1 MMATGAARATAALG
15 GDMKRAVTTCAG
27 VCVTAVAVLA
37 LHGAALCADGSIT
50 GSGIVIGNRG
60 EILTNAHVVDRCDT
74 ITVQFASKKTDAAVM
89 VARDQTNDLALLR
102 VANPPPAVA
111 VFRDGAPVRAGDT
124 VVALG
129 YPLPSLLSS
138 SATLTVG
145 YVSALAGFEDDKRYL
160 QISAPVQPGNS
171 GGPLLDASGHLAGI
185 VTSKLNA
192 ENVARFIGD
201 IPQNVNFAI
210 KAEVVRTFLDSK
222 GIAYKTQRSDQQLSP
237 ADVGEV
243 AQPFTVYVEC
253 RRGIARAA
261 VDRADRTR
269 RQPNAGE
276 KIPGAMAQQLRL
288 CEGGD
293 GASSDDQIAGCTAV
307 IRSGVPNDKELA
319 ALLNYRGVAYKAKG
333 DLDHA
338 IADYTE
344 AIRRDPDYATAY
356 NSRGIAYKAKGDLDH
371 AIADYDQAIRLNPN
385 SAPAFNNR
393 GYAYFAKSSYDRA
406 VTDFD
411 EAVKLD
417 PQYALAYN
425 NRGYAYFMQKNYDRA
440 ISDYDQA
447 IRIDPLP
454 AVAAVGGGSGNG
466 RSHVNIYVNR
476 GVAYALKGD
485 FDHALSDYYEA
496 IRIDPNYARA
506 FGSRGH
512 VFRHIGNYARAI
524 SDYSEALRL
533 DPSDTGFY
541 ADRGFAHFLKADYP
555 QATADLAEAIA
566 RLPEPYPILWRY
578 LARAR
583 AGGDGAAELAAA
595 AAQLKTKAWPYPV
608 VEFYLGKR
616 TAEDMAG
623 AAAGAEE
630 RCEAQFYVGE
640 WRLMRGDRAKA
651 KEALEAAQATC
662 PQSFYEY
669 DGAVAELAHI
679 DR

>member
-1 MMATGAARATAALG
+1 
-15 GDMKRAVTTCAG
+15 MKRVVTTCVSA
-27 VCVTAVAVLA
+27 CLTAVAVLA
-37 LHGAALCADGSIT
+37 LNTGALSADGSVT

-60 EILTNAHVVDRCDT
+60 EILTNAHVVDRCDA

-102 VANPPPAVA
+102 VPNPPPAVA
-111 VFRDGAPVRAGDT
+111 TFRGTPVRAGDT
-124 VVALG
+124 IVALG
-129 YPLPSLLSS
+129 YPLPTLLSS

-145 YVSALAGFEDDKRYL
+145 YVSALAGFEDDQRYL

-210 KAEVVRTFLDSK
+210 KAEVVRAFLDGK
-222 GIAYKTQRSDQQLSP
+222 GVAYKTQRSDQQLSP
-237 ADVGEV
+237 ADVGEI
-243 AQPFTVYVEC
+243 ALPFTVYVEC
-253 RRGIARAA
+253 RRGVARVA
-261 VDRADRTR
+261 VDRADRTPADRTPGR
-269 RQPNAGE
+269 RQPDPGG
-276 KIPGAMAQQLRL
+276 KVPGATAQQLRS
-288 CEGGD
+288 CEGNG
-293 GASSDDQIAGCTAV
+293 GVSTDDQIAACTAV
-307 IRSGVPNDKELA
+307 IDSGIPNDKELA
-319 ALLNYRGVAYKAKG
+319 ALFNYRGVAYKAKG

-344 AIRRDPDYATAY
+344 AIRRDPGYAAAY
-356 NSRGIAYKAKGDLDH
+356 NSRGIAYKAKGDVDK

-406 VTDFD
+406 LTDFD
-411 EAVKLD
+411 QAVKLD

-425 NRGYAYFMQKNYDRA
+425 NRGYAFFMQKNYDRA
-440 ISDYDQA
+440 INDYDQA

-454 AVAAVGGGSGNG
+454 AVAGVGGSG

-524 SDYSEALRL
+524 SDYGEALRL

-541 ADRGFAHFLKADYP
+541 ADRGFVHFLEADYP
-555 QATADLAEAIA
+555 KATADLAQAIA
-566 RLPEPYPILWRY
+566 HQPEPYPVLWRY

-595 AAQLKTKAWPYPV
+595 AGELKSKAWPYPV

-616 TAEDMAG
+616 SAEDMA
-623 AAAGAEE
+623 AAAPGAED

-640 WRLMRGDRAKA
+640 WRLARGDRVKA
-651 KEALEAAQATC
+651 KEALEAAKATC

-669 DGAVAELAHI
+669 DGAVAELG
-679 DR
+679 RLER

>member
-1 MMATGAARATAALG
+1 
-15 GDMKRAVTTCAG
+15 MKRAVTICASA
-27 VCVTAVAVLA
+27 CLSAVAVLA
-37 LHGAALCADGSIT
+37 SYTGALSADGSVT

-60 EILTNAHVVDRCDT
+60 EILTNAHVVDRCDA
-74 ITVQFASKKTDAAVM
+74 ITVQFASKKTDSAVM
-89 VARDQTNDLALLR
+89 VARDPTNDLALVR
-102 VANPPPAVA
+102 VPNPPPAVA
-111 VFRDGAPVRAGDT
+111 VFRGGTPVRAGDT
-124 VVALG
+124 IVALG
-129 YPLPSLLSS
+129 YPLPTLLSS
-138 SATLTVG
+138 SAALTVG
-145 YVSALAGFEDDKRYL
+145 YVTALAGFEDDQRYL

-210 KAEVVRTFLDSK
+210 KAEVVRTFLDGK

-237 ADVGEV
+237 ADVGEI
-243 AQPFTVYVEC
+243 ARPFTVFVEC
-253 RRGIARAA
+253 RRGVARVA
-261 VDRADRTR
+261 VDRADRTPADRNPGR
-269 RQPNAGE
+269 RQPDPGG
-276 KIPGAMAQQLRL
+276 KVPGATAQQLRS
-288 CEGGD
+288 CEGSG
-293 GASSDDQIAGCTAV
+293 GVSTDDQIAACTAV
-307 IRSGVPNDKELA
+307 IGSGIPNDQELA
-319 ALLNYRGVAYKAKG
+319 ALFNYRGVAYKAKG

-344 AIRRDPDYATAY
+344 AIRRDPSFAAAY
-356 NSRGIAYKAKGDLDH
+356 NSRGIAYKAKGEVDK

-406 VTDFD
+406 VMDFD
-411 EAVKLD
+411 QAVKLD

-425 NRGYAYFMQKNYDRA
+425 NRGYALFMQKNYDRA
-440 ISDYDQA
+440 IDDYDQA

-454 AVAAVGGGSGNG
+454 AVASVGGSG

-476 GVAYALKGD
+476 GVAHALKGD
-485 FDHALSDYYEA
+485 FDHSLSDYYEA

-506 FGSRGH
+506 FASRGH

-533 DPSDTGFY
+533 DPSDTGTY
-541 ADRGFAHFLKADYP
+541 ADRGFVHFITADYP
-555 QATADLAEAIA
+555 QAAADLAQAIA
-566 RLPEPYPILWRY
+566 RQPEPYPVLWRY
-578 LARAR
+578 LARVR
-583 AGGDGAAELAAA
+583 AGGDGTAELAAA
-595 AAQLKTKAWPYPV
+595 AGELKSKAWPYPV

-616 TAEDMAG
+616 SAEDMA
-623 AAAGAEE
+623 AAAPGAED

-640 WRLMRGDRAKA
+640 WRLARGDRVKA
-651 KEALEAAQATC
+651 KEALEAAKATC

-669 DGAVAELAHI
+669 DGAVAELG
-679 DR
+679 RLER

>member
-1 MMATGAARATAALG
+1 MRRA
-15 GDMKRAVTTCAG
+15 MTTWVSA
-27 VCVTAVAVLA
+27 CVTAVAMLA
-37 LHGAALCADGSIT
+37 LHTGALSADGSVT

-60 EILTNAHVVDRCDT
+60 EILTNAHVVDRCDA
-74 ITVQFASKKTDAAVM
+74 ITVQFASKKTDTAVM
-89 VARDQTNDLALLR
+89 VARDQANDLALLR
-102 VANPPPAVA
+102 VPNPPPAVA
-111 VFRDGAPVRAGDT
+111 AFRGGTPVRAGDT
-124 VVALG
+124 IVALG
-129 YPLPSLLSS
+129 YPLPTLLSS

-145 YVSALAGFEDDKRYL
+145 YVSALAGFEDDARYL

-210 KAEVVRTFLDSK
+210 KAEVVRTFLDGK

-237 ADVGEV
+237 ADVGEI
-243 AQPFTVYVEC
+243 ARPFTVYVEC
-253 RRGIARAA
+253 RRGVARVA
-261 VDRADRTR
+261 VDRADRTPADRNSGR
-269 RQPNAGE
+269 RQPNAGG
-276 KIPGAMAQQLRL
+276 KVPGATAQQLRW
-288 CEGGD
+288 CEGSD
-293 GASSDDQIAGCTAV
+293 GVSTDDQIAACTAV
-307 IRSGVPNDKELA
+307 IGSGIPNDKELA
-319 ALLNYRGVAYKAKG
+319 ALFNYRGVAYKAKG

-344 AIRRDPDYATAY
+344 AIRRDPDYAAAY
-356 NSRGIAYKAKGDLDH
+356 NSRGIAYKAKGDVDR
-371 AIADYDQAIRLNPN
+371 AIADYDQAIRINPN

-393 GYAYFAKSSYDRA
+393 GYAYFGKSSYDRA
-406 VTDFD
+406 LSDFD

-425 NRGYAYFMQKNYDRA
+425 NRGYAFFMQKNYDRA

-454 AVAAVGGGSGNG
+454 VVAGVGGSG
-466 RSHVNIYVNR
+466 RSRVNIYVNR

-533 DPSDTGFY
+533 DPSDTGVY
-541 ADRGFAHFLKADYP
+541 ADRGFVHFLEADYP
-555 QATADLAEAIA
+555 QAAADLAQAIA
-566 RLPEPYPILWRY
+566 RQPEPYPVLWRY
-578 LARAR
+578 LARVR
-583 AGGDGAAELAAA
+583 AGGDGTAELAAA
-595 AAQLKTKAWPYPV
+595 AGQLKSKAWPYPV

-616 TAEDMAG
+616 SAEDMA
-623 AAAGAEE
+623 AAAPGAED

-640 WRLMRGDRAKA
+640 WRLARGDRVKA
-651 KEALEAAQATC
+651 KEALEAAKATC

-669 DGAVAELAHI
+669 DGAVAELG
-679 DR
+679 RLER

>member
-1 MMATGAARATAALG
+1 
-15 GDMKRAVTTCAG
+15 MKQAVTRAG
-27 VCVTAVAVLA
+27 LTVLAVLA
-37 LHGAALCADGSIT
+37 LPAGVMCADGSVT

-60 EILTNAHVVDRCDT
+60 EILTNAHVVDRCDAIT
-74 ITVQFASKKTDAAVM
+74 IQLASKKTDTAVM
-89 VARDQTNDLALLR
+89 VARDPKNDLALIR

-111 VFRDGAPVRAGDT
+111 AFRDGAPVRAGDT

-129 YPLPSLLSS
+129 YPLPTLLSS

-145 YVSALAGFEDDKRYL
+145 YVSALAGLEDDTRYL
-160 QISAPVQPGNS
+160 QISTPVQPGNS

-192 ENVARFIGD
+192 ENVARVIGD

-222 GIAYKTQRSDQQLSP
+222 GIAYRTQRSDQQLSP
-237 ADVGEV
+237 ADIGEV
-243 AQPFTVYVEC
+243 ARPFTVYVEC
-253 RRGIARAA
+253 RRGAARVAL
-261 VDRADRTR
+261 DRTDRDRTDPTPGR
-269 RQPNAGE
+269 RQPNGGG
-276 KIPGAMAQQLRL
+276 KIPGATAQQLRS
-288 CEGGD
+288 CEAGD
-293 GASSDDQIAGCTAV
+293 GASPDDQIAACTAV
-307 IRSGVPNDKELA
+307 IRSGIPNDKELA
-319 ALLNYRGVAYKAKG
+319 ALFNYRGVAYKAKG
-333 DLDHA
+333 DLDRA

-344 AIRRDPDYATAY
+344 AIRRDPNYAAAY
-356 NSRGIAYKAKGDLDH
+356 NSRGIAYKAKGDVDK
-371 AIADYDQAIRLNPN
+371 AIADYDQAIRLNPG

-447 IRIDPLP
+447 IRLDPMP
-454 AVAAVGGGSGNG
+454 AVAGVGGSG

-496 IRIDPNYARA
+496 IRVDPNYARA

-533 DPSDTGFY
+533 DPSDPGVY
-541 ADRGFAHFLKADYP
+541 ADRGFVHFLVADYP
-555 QATADLAEAIA
+555 RASADLAQAIA
-566 RLPEPYPILWRY
+566 HLPEPYPVLWRY
-578 LARAR
+578 LARTR
-583 AGGDGAAELAAA
+583 AGGDGTAELATA
-595 AAQLKTKAWPYPV
+595 AAQLKTKAWPYPI

-616 TAEDMAG
+616 NAEDMAA

-630 RCEAQFYVGE
+630 RCEAEFYLGE
-640 WRLMRGDRAKA
+640 WRLLRGDRSKA
-651 KEALEAAQATC
+651 KEALEAAKATC
-662 PQSFYEY
+662 PASFYEH
-669 DGAVAELAHI
+669 DGAIAELGRI

>member
-1 MMATGAARATAALG
+1 
-15 GDMKRAVTTCAG
+15 MKRAVTTCAG
-27 VCVTAVAVLA
+27 FCLTALAVFA
-37 LHGAALCADGSIT
+37 LHTGALSADGSVT
-50 GSGIVIGNRG
+50 GSGIVIGTRG
-60 EILTNAHVVDRCDT
+60 EILTNAHVVDRCDA
-74 ITVQFASKKTDAAVM
+74 ITVQFASKKTDTAVM

-102 VANPPPAVA
+102 VPNPPPAVA
-111 VFRDGAPVRAGDT
+111 AFRGGAPVRAGDT
-124 VVALG
+124 IVALG

-145 YVSALAGFEDDKRYL
+145 YVSALAGFEDDARYL

-192 ENVARFIGD
+192 ENVAQFIGD

-210 KAEVVRTFLDSK
+210 KAEVVRTFLDGK
-222 GIAYKTQRSDQQLSP
+222 GIAYKTQGSDQQLSP
-237 ADVGEV
+237 ADVGEI
-243 AQPFTVYVEC
+243 ARPFTVYVEC
-253 RRGIARAA
+253 RRGVARVA
-261 VDRADRTR
+261 VDRADRTPADRTPADRAPGR
-269 RQPNAGE
+269 RQPNAGG
-276 KIPGAMAQQLRL
+276 KPPGATAQQLRW

-293 GASSDDQIAGCTAV
+293 GVSTDDQIAACTAM
-307 IRSGVPNDKELA
+307 IGSGIPNDKELA

-344 AIRRDPDYATAY
+344 AIRRDPDYAAAY
-356 NSRGIAYKAKGDLDH
+356 NSRGIAYKAKGDVDR

-393 GYAYFAKSSYDRA
+393 GYAYFGKSSYDRA
-406 VTDFD
+406 LTDFD
-411 EAVKLD
+411 QAVKLD

-425 NRGYAYFMQKNYDRA
+425 NRGYAFFMQKNYDRA
-440 ISDYDQA
+440 INDYDVA
-447 IRIDPLP
+447 IRIDPMP
-454 AVAAVGGGSGNG
+454 AVAGVGGSG

-533 DPSDTGFY
+533 DPGDTGVY
-541 ADRGFAHFLKADYP
+541 ADRGFAHFLDGDYP
-555 QATADLAEAIA
+555 RAIADLAQAIA
-566 RLPEPYPILWRY
+566 RQPEPYPVLWRY
-578 LARAR
+578 LARSR
-583 AGGDGAAELAAA
+583 AGGDGMAELAAA
-595 AAQLKTKAWPYPV
+595 AVELKSKAWPYPV

-616 TAEDMAG
+616 SAEDMA
-623 AAAGAEE
+623 AAAPGAED

-640 WRLMRGDRAKA
+640 WRLVRGDRMKA
-651 KEALEAAQATC
+651 KEALEAAKATC

-669 DGAVAELAHI
+669 DGAVAELGAN
-679 DR
+679 

>member
-1 MMATGAARATAALG
+1 
-15 GDMKRAVTTCAG
+15 MKRAVTTWVRPCL
-27 VCVTAVAVLA
+27 TAVAVLA
-37 LHGAALCADGSIT
+37 LPTGAVWAEGTVT
-50 GSGIVIGNRG
+50 GSGIVIGNGG
-60 EILTNAHVVDRCDT
+60 EILTNAHVADRCDS
-74 ITVQFASKKTDAAVM
+74 ISIQFASKKTDTAVL
-89 VARDQTNDLALLR
+89 VARDQKNDLALLR
-102 VANPPPAVA
+102 VANPPSAVA
-111 VFRDGAPVRAGDT
+111 AFRAGAPVRAGDT

-129 YPLPSLLSS
+129 YPLPALLSS

-145 YVSALAGFEDDKRYL
+145 YVSALSGMEDDARYL

-192 ENVARFIGD
+192 ENVARYIGD

-210 KAEVVRTFLDSK
+210 KAEVVRTFLDGK

-237 ADVGEV
+237 ADIGD
-243 AQPFTVYVEC
+243 AARPFTVYVEC
-253 RRGIARAA
+253 RRGVARVA
-261 VDRADRTR
+261 VDRADRNPGR
-269 RQPNAGE
+269 RQPNGGG
-276 KIPGAMAQQLRL
+276 KVPGVMAQQLRS
-288 CEGGD
+288 CEAGD
-293 GASSDDQIAGCTAV
+293 GASPDDQIAGCTAV
-307 IRSGVPNDKELA
+307 IRAGIASDKELA
-319 ALLNYRGVAYKAKG
+319 ALFNYRGVAYKAKG

-344 AIRRDPDYATAY
+344 AIRLDPNYAPAY
-356 NSRGIAYKAKGDLDH
+356 NSRGIAYKAKGDVDM

-417 PQYALAYN
+417 PKYALAYN
-425 NRGYAYFMQKNYDRA
+425 NRGYAHFMQKNYERA
-440 ISDYDQA
+440 IGDYDQA
-447 IRIDPLP
+447 ILLDPLP
-454 AVAAVGGGSGNG
+454 AVAGVGGGG

-512 VFRHIGNYARAI
+512 VFRHIGNYTRAI

-533 DPSDTGFY
+533 DPSDTGVY
-541 ADRGFAHFLKADYP
+541 ADRGFAHFLTADYP
-555 QATADLAEAIA
+555 QATADLAQALA
-566 RLPEPYPILWRY
+566 RTPEPYPLLWRY

-583 AGGDGAAELAAA
+583 AGADGAAELATAA
-595 AAQLKTKAWPYPV
+595 GQLKTKTWPYPV

-616 TAEDMAG
+616 SAEDMA
-623 AAAGAEE
+623 AAATGAEE
-630 RCEAQFYVGE
+630 RCEAEFYLGE
-640 WRLMRGDRAKA
+640 WRLVRGDRAKA
-651 KEALEAAQATC
+651 KAALEAAKATC
-662 PQSFYEY
+662 PASFYEY
-669 DGAVAELAHI
+669 DGAVAELARI
-679 DR
+679 ER

>member
-1 MMATGAARATAALG
+1 
-15 GDMKRAVTTCAG
+15 MKRAVTTCASA
-27 VCVTAVAVLA
+27 CLTAAAVLA
-37 LHGAALCADGSIT
+37 LHTGALSADAAVT
-50 GSGIVIGNRG
+50 GSGIVIGNGG
-60 EILTNAHVVDRCDT
+60 EILTNAHVVDRCDAV
-74 ITVQFASKKTDAAVM
+74 TVQFASKKTDTAVV
-89 VARDQTNDLALLR
+89 VARDPKNDLALLR

-111 VFRDGAPVRAGDT
+111 AFRAVSPVRAGDT

-129 YPLPSLLSS
+129 YPLPSLLAS

-145 YVSALAGFEDDKRYL
+145 YVSALAGFEDDERYL

-171 GGPLLDASGHLAGI
+171 GGPLLDASGHLVGI

-192 ENVARFIGD
+192 ENVARVIGD

-210 KAEVVRTFLDSK
+210 KAEVVRAFLDSK

-243 AQPFTVYVEC
+243 ARPFTVYVEC
-253 RRGIARAA
+253 RRGVARVA
-261 VDRADRTR
+261 VDRADRTLADRTPADRNAGR

-276 KIPGAMAQQLRL
+276 KGPGATAQQLRS

-293 GASSDDQIAGCTAV
+293 GASPDDQIAGCTAV
-307 IRSGVPNDKELA
+307 IRSGIPSDKELA
-319 ALLNYRGVAYKAKG
+319 ALFNYRGVAYKAKG

-344 AIRRDPDYATAY
+344 AIRRDPDYAAAY
-356 NSRGIAYKAKGDLDH
+356 NSRGIAHKAKGDVDK

-393 GYAYFAKSSYDRA
+393 GYAYFAKSSFDRA

-417 PQYALAYN
+417 PQYALAFN

-440 ISDYDQA
+440 IGDYDQA

-454 AVAAVGGGSGNG
+454 AVAGVGGNG

-512 VFRHIGNYARAI
+512 VFRHIGNYGRAI
-524 SDYSEALRL
+524 SDYSDALRL

-555 QATADLAEAIA
+555 QATADLAEATAHIA
-566 RLPEPYPILWRY
+566 EPYPILWRY

-583 AGGDGAAELAAA
+583 AGGDGTAELAAA
-595 AAQLKTKAWPYPV
+595 AAQLKTKAWPYPI

-630 RCEAQFYVGE
+630 GCEAQFYVGE
-640 WRLMRGDRAKA
+640 WRLIRGDRAKA
-651 KEALEAAQATC
+651 KEALESAKATC

-669 DGAVAELAHI
+669 DGAVAELGRI

>member
-1 MMATGAARATAALG
+1 
-15 GDMKRAVTTCAG
+15 MKRAVTTCVSAWLA
-27 VCVTAVAVLA
+27 AVAVVA
-37 LHGAALCADGSIT
+37 LHTGAQSADGSIT
-50 GSGIVIGNRG
+50 GSGILIGNGG
-60 EILTNAHVVDRCDT
+60 EILTNAHVVDRCDA
-74 ITVQFASKKTDAAVM
+74 ITVQFASKKTDTAVM
-89 VARDQTNDLALLR
+89 VARDQTNDLALVR
-102 VANPPPAVA
+102 VANPPTAVA
-111 VFRDGAPVRAGDT
+111 AFREGAPVRAGDT

-129 YPLPSLLSS
+129 YPLPTLLSS

-145 YVSALAGFEDDKRYL
+145 YVSALAGFEDDTRYL

-185 VTSKLNA
+185 ITSKLNA
-192 ENVARFIGD
+192 ENVARFVGD

-222 GIAYKTQRSDQQLSP
+222 GIAYKTQRADQQLSP
-237 ADVGEV
+237 ADIGEV
-243 AQPFTVYVEC
+243 ARPFTVYVEC
-253 RRGIARAA
+253 RRGVARVA
-261 VDRADRTR
+261 VERADRTPGR
-269 RQPNAGE
+269 RQPNAGG
-276 KIPGAMAQQLRL
+276 KAPGATAQQLRW

-293 GASSDDQIAGCTAV
+293 GVSPDDQIAACTAV
-307 IRSGVPNDKELA
+307 MGSGIPNDKELA
-319 ALLNYRGVAYKAKG
+319 ALFNYRGVAYKAKG

-344 AIRRDPDYATAY
+344 AIRRDPDYAAAY
-356 NSRGIAYKAKGDLDH
+356 NSRGIAYKAKGDVDK

-411 EAVKLD
+411 VAVKLD

-425 NRGYAYFMQKNYDRA
+425 NRGYAYFMRKDYDRA
-440 ISDYDQA
+440 IGDYDQA

-454 AVAAVGGGSGNG
+454 AVAGVGGSG

-496 IRIDPNYARA
+496 IRIDPKYARA
-506 FGSRGH
+506 FASRGH
-512 VFRHIGNYARAI
+512 VFRHIGNYERAI

-533 DPSDTGFY
+533 DPSDTGLY
-541 ADRGFAHFLKADYP
+541 ADRGFVHFLEADYP
-555 QATADLAEAIA
+555 QATADLAQAIA
-566 RLPEPYPILWRY
+566 RLPEPYPMLWRY

-583 AGGDGAAELAAA
+583 AGGDGTAELALAA
-595 AAQLKTKAWPYPV
+595 GELKTKAWPYPV
-608 VEFYLGKR
+608 VEFYLGMR
-616 TAEDMAG
+616 TADGVAA
-623 AAAGAEE
+623 AAAGDEE

-651 KEALEAAQATC
+651 KEALEAAKATC

-669 DGAVAELAHI
+669 DGAVAELGRV

>member
-1 MMATGAARATAALG
+1 
-15 GDMKRAVTTCAG
+15 MKRAVATSTCLT
-27 VCVTAVAVLA
+27 VVAVLA
-37 LHGAALCADGSIT
+37 LHTGALYADGAIT
-50 GSGIVIGNRG
+50 GSGIVVGAGG
-60 EILTNAHVVDRCDT
+60 EVVTNAHVVDRCDA
-74 ITVQFASKKTDAAVM
+74 IKVQFASKKSETAVL
-89 VARDQTNDLALLR
+89 VARDEKNDLALLR
-102 VANPPPAVA
+102 VASPPPAVA
-111 VFRDGAPVRAGDT
+111 AFRDGAPVRAGDT

-145 YVSALAGFEDDKRYL
+145 YVSALTGFEDDARYL

-171 GGPLLDASGHLAGI
+171 GGPLVDASGHLAGI

-210 KAEVVRTFLDSK
+210 KAEVVRTFLDGK

-243 AQPFTVYVEC
+243 ARPFTVYVEC
-253 RRGIARAA
+253 RRGVARVA
-261 VDRADRTR
+261 VDRTDRGTGR
-269 RQPNAGE
+269 RQPNAGGG
-276 KIPGAMAQQLRL
+276 KVPSAMAQQLRS

-293 GASSDDQIAGCTAV
+293 GAAPDDQIAGCTAV
-307 IRSGVPNDKELA
+307 IRSGIPTDKELA
-319 ALLNYRGVAYKAKG
+319 ALFNYRGVAYKAKG

-344 AIRRDPDYATAY
+344 AIRRDPNYAAAY
-356 NSRGIAYKAKGDLDH
+356 NSRGIAYKAKGDVDR
-371 AIADYDQAIRLNPN
+371 AITDYDQAIRLNPG

-425 NRGYAYFMQKNYDRA
+425 NRGYAHFMQKNYDRA
-440 ISDYDQA
+440 ITDYDQA
-447 IRIDPLP
+447 IRLDPLP
-454 AVAAVGGGSGNG
+454 AVAGVGGA
-466 RSHVNIYVNR
+466 SHVNIYVNR

-496 IRIDPNYARA
+496 IRIDPKYARA

-512 VFRHIGNYARAI
+512 VFRHIGNYGRAI
-524 SDYSEALRL
+524 SDYGEALRL
-533 DPSDTGFY
+533 DPSDTGIY
-541 ADRGFAHFLKADYP
+541 ADRGFVHFLEADYP
-555 QATADLAEAIA
+555 QAAADLAQAIA
-566 RLPEPYPILWRY
+566 RLPEPYPMLWRY
-578 LARAR
+578 LARTR
-583 AGGDGAAELAAA
+583 AGGDGSAELAAA
-595 AAQLKTKAWPYPV
+595 AGQLKTKAWPYPV

-616 TAEDMAG
+616 TAGDMA
-623 AAAGAEE
+623 AAASGDEE
-630 RCEAQFYVGE
+630 RCEVQFYLGE
-640 WRLMRGDRAKA
+640 WRLVRGDRTKA
-651 KEALEAAQATC
+651 KEALEAAKATC
-662 PQSFYEY
+662 PASFYEY
-669 DGAVAELAHI
+669 DGAVAELGRI

>member
-1 MMATGAARATAALG
+1 
-15 GDMKRAVTTCAG
+15 MKRAVIRTGLT
-27 VCVTAVAVLA
+27 VLAVLA
-37 LHGAALCADGSIT
+37 LHTGAMGADGSVT

-60 EILTNAHVVDRCDT
+60 EILTNAHVVDRCDAIT
-74 ITVQFASKKTDAAVM
+74 IQLASKKTDTAVM
-89 VARDQTNDLALLR
+89 VARDPKNDLALLR

-111 VFRDGAPVRAGDT
+111 AFRDGAPVRAGDT

-129 YPLPSLLSS
+129 YPLPTLLAS

-145 YVSALAGFEDDKRYL
+145 YVSALAGLEDDTRYL
-160 QISAPVQPGNS
+160 QISTPVQPGNS

-237 ADVGEV
+237 ADIGDV
-243 AQPFTVYVEC
+243 ARPFTVYVEC
-253 RRGIARAA
+253 RRGAARVA
-261 VDRADRTR
+261 VDRTDLDRADRDRVDRDRVDRAPGR
-269 RQPNAGE
+269 RQPNGGG
-276 KIPGAMAQQLRL
+276 KIPGAMAQQLRS
-288 CEGGD
+288 CEAGD
-293 GASSDDQIAGCTAV
+293 GASPDDQIAGCTAV
-307 IRSGVPNDKELA
+307 IRSGIPNDKELA
-319 ALLNYRGVAYKAKG
+319 ALFNYRGVAYKAKG

-344 AIRRDPDYATAY
+344 AIRLDPNYAPAY
-356 NSRGIAYKAKGDLDH
+356 NSRGIAYKAKGDVDM

-417 PQYALAYN
+417 PKYALAYN
-425 NRGYAYFMQKNYDRA
+425 NRGYAHFMQKNYERA
-440 ISDYDQA
+440 IGDYDQA
-447 IRIDPLP
+447 ILLDPLP
-454 AVAAVGGGSGNG
+454 AVAGVGGGG

-512 VFRHIGNYARAI
+512 VFRHIGNYTRAI

-533 DPSDTGFY
+533 DPSDTGVY
-541 ADRGFAHFLKADYP
+541 ADRGFAHFLTADYP
-555 QATADLAEAIA
+555 QATADLAQALA
-566 RLPEPYPILWRY
+566 RTPEPYPLLWRY

-583 AGGDGAAELAAA
+583 AGADGAAELATAA
-595 AAQLKTKAWPYPV
+595 GRLKTKTWPYPV

-616 TAEDMAG
+616 SAEDMA
-623 AAAGAEE
+623 AAATGAEE
-630 RCEAQFYVGE
+630 RCEAEFYLGE
-640 WRLMRGDRAKA
+640 WRLVRGDRAKA
-651 KEALEAAQATC
+651 KAALEAAKATC
-662 PQSFYEY
+662 PASFYEY
-669 DGAVAELAHI
+669 DGAVAELARI
-679 DR
+679 ER

>member
-1 MMATGAARATAALG
+1 
-15 GDMKRAVTTCAG
+15 MKRAVTSTCLT
-27 VCVTAVAVLA
+27 VVAVLA
-37 LHGAALCADGSIT
+37 LHTGAMCADGAVT

-60 EILTNAHVVDRCDT
+60 EILTNAHVVDRCDAIT
-74 ITVQFASKKTDAAVM
+74 IRLASKKSDTAVM
-89 VARDQTNDLALLR
+89 VARDPKNDLALIR

-111 VFRDGAPVRAGDT
+111 AFRDGAPVRAGDT

-129 YPLPSLLSS
+129 YPLPTLLAS

-145 YVSALAGFEDDKRYL
+145 YVSALAGLEDDTRYL
-160 QISAPVQPGNS
+160 QISTPVQPGNS

-192 ENVARFIGD
+192 ENVARVIGD

-237 ADVGEV
+237 ADIGEV
-243 AQPFTVYVEC
+243 ARPFTVYVEC
-253 RRGIARAA
+253 RRGAARVA
-261 VDRADRTR
+261 VGRTDLDRTDPTPGR
-269 RQPNAGE
+269 RQPNGGG
-276 KIPGAMAQQLRL
+276 KIPGAMAQQLRS
-288 CEGGD
+288 CEAGD
-293 GASSDDQIAGCTAV
+293 GASPDDQIAACTAV
-307 IRSGVPNDKELA
+307 IRSGIPNDKELA
-319 ALLNYRGVAYKAKG
+319 ALFNYRGVAYKAKG
-333 DLDHA
+333 DLDNA

-344 AIRRDPDYATAY
+344 AIRRDPDYAAAY
-356 NSRGIAYKAKGDLDH
+356 NSRGIAYKAKGDVDK
-371 AIADYDQAIRLNPN
+371 AIADYDQAIRLNPG

-440 ISDYDQA
+440 IGDYDQA

-454 AVAAVGGGSGNG
+454 AVARVGGSG

-533 DPSDTGFY
+533 DPSDTGVY
-541 ADRGFAHFLKADYP
+541 ADRGFVHFLVADYP
-555 QATADLAEAIA
+555 QATADLAQAIA
-566 RLPEPYPILWRY
+566 RLPEPYPVLWRY
-578 LARAR
+578 LARTR
-583 AGGDGAAELAAA
+583 AGGDGTAELAAA
-595 AAQLKTKAWPYPV
+595 AAQLKTKAWPHPII
-608 VEFYLGKR
+608 EFYLGKR
-616 TAEDMAG
+616 TADDMAA
-623 AAAGAEE
+623 AAAGTEE
-630 RCEAQFYVGE
+630 RCEAEFYLGE
-640 WRLMRGDRAKA
+640 WRLVRGDRTKA
-651 KEALEAAQATC
+651 KEALEAAKATC
-662 PQSFYEY
+662 PASFYEH
-669 DGAVAELAHI
+669 DGAVAELGRI

>member
-1 MMATGAARATAALG
+1 
-15 GDMKRAVTTCAG
+15 MKRAVMTSLSTCVA
-27 VCVTAVAVLA
+27 AVAALA
-37 LHGAALCADGSIT
+37 LHAGVLHADGSTT
-50 GSGIVIGNRG
+50 GSGIVIGTRG
-60 EILTNAHVVDRCDT
+60 EIVTNAHVVDRCDA
-74 ITVQFASKKTDAAVM
+74 ITVQLASKKSDTAVM
-89 VARDQTNDLALLR
+89 LARDEKNDLALIR

-111 VFRDGAPVRAGDT
+111 AFRDGTPVRAGDA

-138 SATLTVG
+138 NATLTVG
-145 YVSALAGFEDDKRYL
+145 NVSALAGLEDDARYL

-171 GGPLLDASGHLAGI
+171 GGPLLDASGHLVGI

-192 ENVARFIGD
+192 ENVARVIGD
-201 IPQNVNFAI
+201 IPQNVNFAL
-210 KAEVVRTFLDSK
+210 KAEVVRTFLDGK
-222 GIAYKTQRSDQQLSP
+222 GIAYKKQRSDQQLSP

-243 AQPFTVYVEC
+243 ARPFTVYVEC
-253 RRGIARAA
+253 RRGAARVA
-261 VDRADRTR
+261 VDRADRNSVDRTDPIVDRADRTPAR
-269 RQPNAGE
+269 RQPNAGRV
-276 KIPGAMAQQLRL
+276 PGAMAQQLRS
-288 CEGGD
+288 CEAGD
-293 GASSDDQIAGCTAV
+293 GASPDDQIAGCTAV
-307 IRSGVPNDKELA
+307 IQSGIPNDKELA
-319 ALLNYRGVAYKAKG
+319 ALFNYRGVAHKAKG

-344 AIRRDPDYATAY
+344 AIRRDPNYAPAY
-356 NSRGIAYKAKGDLDH
+356 NSRGIAYKAKGDVDK

-425 NRGYAYFMQKNYDRA
+425 NRGYAYVMQKNYERA

-447 IRIDPLP
+447 IRLDPMP
-454 AVAAVGGGSGNG
+454 VVAGVGG

-485 FDHALSDYYEA
+485 FDQALSDYYEA
-496 IRIDPNYARA
+496 IRIDPNYARG

-533 DPSDTGFY
+533 DPSDVGVY
-541 ADRGFAHFLKADYP
+541 ADRGFVHFLGADYP
-555 QATADLAEAIA
+555 QATADLAQSIA
-566 RLPEPYPILWRY
+566 RLPEPYPMLWRY

-583 AGGDGAAELAAA
+583 AGGDGTAELAAA
-595 AAQLKTKAWPYPV
+595 AERLKTKAWPYPV

-616 TAEDMAG
+616 SAEDMAA

-630 RCEAQFYVGE
+630 RCEVQFYLGE
-640 WRLMRGDRAKA
+640 WRLVRGDRAKA
-651 KEALEAAQATC
+651 KEALEAAKATC
-662 PQSFYEY
+662 PASFYEY
-669 DGAVAELAHI
+669 DGAVAELARI
-679 DR
+679 DK

>member
-1 MMATGAARATAALG
+1 
-15 GDMKRAVTTCAG
+15 MKRAVTTGTCL
-27 VCVTAVAVLA
+27 TAVALLA
-37 LHGAALCADGSIT
+37 LHTGALCADGAIT
-50 GSGIVIGNRG
+50 GSGIVIGKGG
-60 EILTNAHVVDRCDT
+60 EILTNAHVVDRCDAIT
-74 ITVQFASKKTDAAVM
+74 IQLASKKADTAVL
-89 VARDQTNDLALLR
+89 VARDQKNDLALLR

-111 VFRDGAPVRAGDT
+111 AFRDGASVRAGDT

-145 YVSALAGFEDDKRYL
+145 YVSALSGLEDDARYL

-237 ADVGEV
+237 ADIGDV
-243 AQPFTVYVEC
+243 ARPFTVFVEC
-253 RRGIARAA
+253 RRGVARVA
-261 VDRADRTR
+261 VDRADRNPGR
-269 RQPNAGE
+269 RQPNAGGG
-276 KIPGAMAQQLRL
+276 KVPGAMAQQLRW

-293 GASSDDQIAGCTAV
+293 GASPDDQIAGCTAV
-307 IRSGVPNDKELA
+307 IRSGIPNDKELA
-319 ALLNYRGVAYKAKG
+319 ALFNYRGVAYKAKG

-344 AIRRDPDYATAY
+344 AIRRDPDHAAAY
-356 NSRGIAYKAKGDLDH
+356 NSRGIAYKAKGDVDK

-393 GYAYFAKSSYDRA
+393 GYAYFGKSSYDRA

-447 IRIDPLP
+447 IRLDPLP
-454 AVAAVGGGSGNG
+454 TVAGVGGNG
-466 RSHVNIYVNR
+466 RSHVNIFVNR

-496 IRIDPNYARA
+496 IRIDPKYARA

-533 DPSDTGFY
+533 DPTDTGVY
-541 ADRGFAHFLKADYP
+541 ADRGFVHFLTADYP
-555 QATADLAEAIA
+555 QATADLAQAIA
-566 RLPEPYPILWRY
+566 GLPEPYPMLWRY

-583 AGGDGAAELAAA
+583 AGGDGTGELATAA
-595 AAQLKTKAWPYPV
+595 GRLKTKAWPYPI

-616 TAEDMAG
+616 SAEDMA
-623 AAAGAEE
+623 AAATGAEE
-630 RCEAQFYVGE
+630 RCEAQFYLGE
-640 WRLMRGDRAKA
+640 WRLVRGDRAKA
-651 KEALEAAQATC
+651 KEALEAAKATC
-662 PQSFYEY
+662 PASFYEY
-669 DGAVAELAHI
+669 DGAAAELARI
-679 DR
+679 ER

>member
-1 MMATGAARATAALG
+1 MM
-15 GDMKRAVTTCAG
+15 RAVITST
-27 VCVTAVAVLA
+27 CVTAVALLA
-37 LHGAALCADGSIT
+37 LHAGALGADGAVT

-60 EILTNAHVVDRCDT
+60 EILTNAHVVDRCDA
-74 ITVQFASKKTDAAVM
+74 ITVQLASKKTDTAVL
-89 VARDQTNDLALLR
+89 VARDPNNDLALLR

-111 VFRDGAPVRAGDT
+111 AFRDGAPVRAGDT

-129 YPLPSLLSS
+129 YPLPTLLSS
-138 SATLTVG
+138 SAALTVG
-145 YVSALAGFEDDKRYL
+145 YVSALAGFEDDIRYL
-160 QISAPVQPGNS
+160 QISTPVQPGNS

-222 GIAYKTQRSDQQLSP
+222 GIAYRKQRSDQQLSP
-237 ADVGEV
+237 ADIGEV
-243 AQPFTVYVEC
+243 ARPFTVYVEC
-253 RRGIARAA
+253 RRGVGRVA
-261 VDRADRTR
+261 VDRTDRDRADRAPGR
-269 RQPNAGE
+269 RQPNGGGG
-276 KIPGAMAQQLRL
+276 KGPGAMAQQLRW
-288 CEGGD
+288 CEGSD
-293 GASSDDQIAGCTAV
+293 GASPDDQIAGCTAV
-307 IRSGVPNDKELA
+307 ISSGIPNDKELA
-319 ALLNYRGVAYKAKG
+319 ALFNFRGVAYKAKG

-344 AIRRDPDYATAY
+344 AIQRDPNYAAAY
-356 NSRGIAYKAKGDLDH
+356 NSRGIAYKAKGDVDK

-393 GYAYFAKSSYDRA
+393 GYAYFAKSSYDHA

-417 PQYALAYN
+417 PQYALAFN
-425 NRGYAYFMQKNYDRA
+425 NRGYAYFMQKDYDRA

-447 IRIDPLP
+447 IRLDPLP
-454 AVAAVGGGSGNG
+454 AVAGVGGSG

-533 DPSDTGFY
+533 DPSDTGVY
-541 ADRGFAHFLKADYP
+541 ADRGFVHFLVADYP
-555 QATADLAEAIA
+555 QATADLAQAIA
-566 RLPEPYPILWRY
+566 HLAEPYPILWRY
-578 LARAR
+578 LARTR
-583 AGGDGAAELAAA
+583 AGGDGTAELATAA
-595 AAQLKTKAWPYPV
+595 GQLKTKGWPYPV

-616 TAEDMAG
+616 TVEDIAA

-630 RCEAQFYVGE
+630 RCEAQFYLGE
-640 WRLMRGDRAKA
+640 WRLLRGDRTKA
-651 KEALEAAQATC
+651 KEALEAAKATC
-662 PQSFYEY
+662 PASFYEH
-669 DGAVAELAHI
+669 DGAIAELGRI